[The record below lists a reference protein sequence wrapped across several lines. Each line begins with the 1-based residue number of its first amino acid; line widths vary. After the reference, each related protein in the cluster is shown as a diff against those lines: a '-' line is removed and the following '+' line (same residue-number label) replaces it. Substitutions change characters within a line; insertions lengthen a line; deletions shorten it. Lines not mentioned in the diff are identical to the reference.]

1 MGEST
6 DSRGQWISSQK
17 SYKIDQ
23 NRWYIVLKISEL
35 VDGIHASVSRHLVS
49 RFGAAVVSGGL
60 SGRLISSATTSAVR
74 LNRRVPPF
82 QMKGLRR
89 PRLSSGEQD
98 SLGSSEQSELLSV
111 SSKSQV
117 SSPQMGP

>member
-60 SGRLISSATTSAVR
+60 SGRLISSATLPDERTQTAAVVQR
-74 LNRRVPPF
+74 GAGLTGIVGAIRVVVGVLEEP
-82 QMKGLRR
+82 GI
-89 PRLSSGEQD
+89 
-98 SLGSSEQSELLSV
+98 V
-111 SSKSQV
+111 SSDGA
-117 SSPQMGP
+117 MTHCHIENECT